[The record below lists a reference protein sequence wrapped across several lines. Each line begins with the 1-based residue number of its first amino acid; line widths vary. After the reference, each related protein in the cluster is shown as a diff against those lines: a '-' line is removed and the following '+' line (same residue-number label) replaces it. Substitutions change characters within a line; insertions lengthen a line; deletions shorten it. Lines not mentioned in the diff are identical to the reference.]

1 MHTVELC
8 QPVNLIS
15 VNTDQISTQF
25 GTGAYTESPRDNLF
39 VVRICQ
45 I

>member
-1 MHTVELC
+1 MHTVEFC
-8 QPVNLIS
+8 QPVILIS

-25 GTGAYTESPRDNLF
+25 GTGAYTESPGDDLV